1 MRKTVI
7 LMATRLDF
15 VQIGTTAIRD
25 PATGALME
33 SVPLFVKVDDAARV
47 EAVTISGD
55 ELARTL
61 AAKFAEYKRQNKKT
75 C

>member
-1 MRKTVI
+1 MT
-7 LMATRLDF
+7 LMAVSPNF
-15 VQIGTTAIRD
+15 VQVGTTAIRD
-25 PATGALME
+25 PSTGKLMP
-33 SVPLFVKVDDAARV
+33 SVPLFVKVDDAARC

-61 AAKFAEYKRQNKKT
+61 AAKFAEYKRQEKKT

>member
-1 MRKTVI
+1 MTQ
-7 LMATRLDF
+7 MATRLDF
-15 VQIGTTAIRD
+15 VQVGSMSMRD

-33 SVPLFVKVDDAARV
+33 SVPLFVKVDDAERV

-61 AAKFAEYKRQNKKT
+61 AAKFAEYKRQKKKT